1 MAEQTSISVP
11 DVQVFFS
18 SPRCAEGWK
27 FSIVSRPSD
36 HPAVPTTSIPT
47 GFPCPLHSHQQIC
60 GLEWRN
66 EDSEVVVGAGVMQ
79 WSSGSVRV
87 VSPPSPPLLC
97 RCLEAAATVS
107 PCLQGA
113 LVPEVL
119 TCGVCE
125 ALAFLWAPVCAG
137 CALSSKMAPHTFL
150 LSSGPRASPTA

>member
-27 FSIVSRPSD
+27 FSILFPDPQTILLSLPPPSQQVS
-36 HPAVPTTSIPT
+36 PALFT
-47 GFPCPLHSHQQIC
+47 HSNKQIC

-87 VSPPSPPLLC
+87 VPPIPPHY
-97 RCLEAAATVS
+97 
-107 PCLQGA
+107 
-113 LVPEVL
+113 LV
-119 TCGVCE
+119 GV
-125 ALAFLWAPVCAG
+125 
-137 CALSSKMAPHTFL
+137 
-150 LSSGPRASPTA
+150 

>member
-1 MAEQTSISVP
+1 MVRSYPCLPLLLAPLPQSSEFWDWVVHLSFVRSFLTLVVPGWLAGWGVGVAELTSISVP

-27 FSIVSRPSD
+27 FSVVSRPSD

-87 VSPPSPPLLC
+87 VVPPPITL
-97 RCLEAAATVS
+97 
-107 PCLQGA
+107 
-113 LVPEVL
+113 
-119 TCGVCE
+119 
-125 ALAFLWAPVCAG
+125 
-137 CALSSKMAPHTFL
+137 
-150 LSSGPRASPTA
+150 